1 MFESLLTFLFQ
12 GMIAT
17 ALGMARILPCLLIC
31 PIFSFSTLRGMIRN
45 GIAVSL
51 SLFVAPVIQPE
62 IAHILLSP
70 WSIVGLGLKEVVLGL
85 LLGYLLALP
94 FWLFESVGALFDSQ
108 RGALNAGQLNPALG
122 PDATPLG
129 DILLRWSMVFLV
141 MSFGL
146 SLVTQVIWD
155 SYRVWPVNHLLPGLT
170 EGGFKQLLIQV
181 SDFFRDMVLFAGPL
195 VLLLLLIEF
204 GVGIISVYSPQIQ
217 ANVLAIPLKCLV
229 GVGFFVIYLPVL
241 EHLAGVKFSGL
252 HDLIANLND
261 VLTVIRK
268 S

>member
-1 MFESLLTFLFQ
+1 MIANELGFIFQ
-12 GMIAT
+12 GMIAV
-17 ALGMARILPCLLIC
+17 ALGIARILPCLILC
-31 PIFSFSTLRGMIRN
+31 PIFSFSTLRGMLRN

-51 SLFVAPVIQPE
+51 ALFVAPMIKPE
-62 IAHILLSP
+62 VAGLLLTP
-70 WSIVGLGLKEVVLGL
+70 WAIVGLAMKEVILGL

-94 FWLFESVGALFDSQ
+94 FWMFESVGALFDSQ

-155 SYRVWPVNHLLPGLT
+155 SYRLWPVNHLMPGLT
-170 EGGFKQLLIQV
+170 QGGFRQFMDQV
-181 SDFFRDMVLFAGPL
+181 EDFFRDMVLYAGPL

-204 GVGIISVYSPQIQ
+204 GVAIISIYSPQLQ

-229 GVGFFVIYLPVL
+229 GMMFFVLYLPVL
-241 EHLAGVKFSGL
+241 EHLAEHRFARF
-252 HDLIANLND
+252 HDLIPHLSD
-261 VLTVIRK
+261 VLSK
-268 S
+268 G